1 MKKYKDYRLN
11 MKEAEKIYESKYYVR
26 VVYFI
31 KCRKDNN
38 NDSSWIFETTYI
50 GNKIS
55 QTFEMKEV
63 TSKSRGKQCKGI
75 ERRLYLESKFS
86 G

>member
-38 NDSSWIFETTYI
+38 NDSS
-50 GNKIS
+50 
-55 QTFEMKEV
+55 
-63 TSKSRGKQCKGI
+63 
-75 ERRLYLESKFS
+75 
-86 G
+86 